1 MTDSVLLEVCPIC
14 LGGPVLQRG
23 ESRSEGPHS
32 VGTVVWQGEDM
43 QAKDL
48 LRYIKTTEKM
58 VVPAKVASTTQGSAM
73 LRKLPLRLQRYIVNR
88 AARANP
94 YMSFVVEPYCVFLA
108 FEIADTEAAERLLPP
123 NYSLFPSAMFSD
135 TPKRPCAIIGA
146 FNAHTSVFWGSRV
159 EFYLIAENCKT
170 GLLSWIINE
179 YESNT
184 HSYDPS
190 QGFIGPSTS
199 HSVVTTSYL
208 GEIIVDVASA
218 QSHNS
223 LTLLADLKNG
233 VLRELDQRL
242 WVEGNLSVDYGGE
255 LQGCT
260 KPFSLVFDPKEMA
273 QALKLPLDDI
283 SLCTNTFG
291 AGILDPMPF
300 EAACF
305 PYAQH
310 FVTTSVP
317 TATSMRTAED
327 LEQAVT
333 EINEKMN
340 APQETDCKE

>member
-1 MTDSVLLEVCPIC
+1 
-14 LGGPVLQRG
+14 
-23 ESRSEGPHS
+23 
-32 VGTVVWQGEDM
+32 M

-48 LRYIKTTEKM
+48 RRYIKVTEKM

-73 LRKLPLRLQRYIVNR
+73 LRKLPLGLQRYIVNN
-88 AARANP
+88 AARTNP
-94 YMSFVVEPYCVFLA
+94 YMSFVVEPYSVFLS
-108 FEIADTEAAERLLPP
+108 FEVTNTEATERLLPP
-123 NYSLFPSAMFSD
+123 DYRLLPSAMFSD
-135 TPKRPCAIIGA
+135 TPKRPCAIISA
-146 FNAHTSVFWGSRV
+146 FNVHTSVFWGSRV

-170 GLLSWIINE
+170 GLLSWIIIE

-190 QGFIGPSTS
+190 KGFIGPSTA

-208 GEIIVDVASA
+208 GEIIIDVASA
-218 QSHNS
+218 KSGNS
-223 LTLLADLKNG
+223 LNLVADLKNG
-233 VLRELDQRL
+233 VLTELDKRL

-255 LQGCT
+255 LQQST

-273 QALKLPLDDI
+273 QALKIPLDHI

-291 AGILDPMPF
+291 AGALNPMPF

-317 TATSMRTAED
+317 KATSMRTAED
-327 LEQAVT
+327 LERAVN
-333 EINEKMN
+333 EINEKMSDPPEN
-340 APQETDCKE
+340 VC

>member
-1 MTDSVLLEVCPIC
+1 
-14 LGGPVLQRG
+14 
-23 ESRSEGPHS
+23 
-32 VGTVVWQGEDM
+32 M
-43 QAKDL
+43 QVKDL
-48 LRYIKTTEKM
+48 RRYIKTTEKM
-58 VVPAKVASTTQGSAM
+58 VVPEKVASTTQGSAL
-73 LRKLPLRLQRYIVNR
+73 LRKLPLGLQRYIVNR
-88 AARANP
+88 GARTNP

-108 FEIADTEAAERLLPP
+108 FEIIDTEAAEKALPP
-123 NYSLFPSAMFSD
+123 NYSLYPSAMFND
-135 TPKRPCAIIGA
+135 TLKRPCAIISA
-146 FNAHTSVFWGSRV
+146 FNVHTSVFWGNRV
-159 EFYLIAENCKT
+159 EYYLIAENCET
-170 GLLSWIINE
+170 GLLSWIIAE

-218 QSHNS
+218 QSDNS
-223 LTLLADLKNG
+223 LTLTADLKKG
-233 VLRELDQRL
+233 VLTELDQRL

-255 LQGCT
+255 LQQCT

-291 AGILDPMPF
+291 GGILDPKPF
-300 EAACF
+300 EVACF

-327 LEQAVT
+327 LEKAVE
-333 EINEKMN
+333 EISDKMN
-340 APQETDCKE
+340 APQETDCQE